1 MNQSLSESFYL
12 DEKIRSMNDTDG
24 SDEDEML
31 DLKSSSP
38 FAREERERDSQS
50 YEAKDRASSIFST
63 QTLDSSGS
71 RAPSWAQKRLEIQ
84 KSLGTAQASCAS
96 CTTSAGENCVIF

>member
-31 DLKSSSP
+31 DVRSSSP
-38 FAREERERDSQS
+38 FDREERELN
-50 YEAKDRASSIFST
+50 T
-63 QTLDSSGS
+63 
-71 RAPSWAQKRLEIQ
+71 
-84 KSLGTAQASCAS
+84 
-96 CTTSAGENCVIF
+96 